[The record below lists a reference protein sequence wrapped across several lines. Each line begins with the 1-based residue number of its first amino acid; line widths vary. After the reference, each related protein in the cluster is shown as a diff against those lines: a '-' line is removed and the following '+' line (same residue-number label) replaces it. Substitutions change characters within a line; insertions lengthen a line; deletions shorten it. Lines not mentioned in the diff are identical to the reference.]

1 MGVVLQ
7 SFSVRMQLYY
17 VKSLRIA
24 RKYKMYFLFFQKLEF
39 SQEQAGVYH
48 YKILL
53 PQDIFFDSS
62 THMLSASRIM
72 GLWEI

>member
-1 MGVVLQ
+1 
-7 SFSVRMQLYY
+7 
-17 VKSLRIA
+17 
-24 RKYKMYFLFFQKLEF
+24 MYFLFFQKLEF